1 MLYLDFLK
9 LLVGLSLL
17 DTAWWS
23 QSLYIESMKRI
34 PYFYLAIDLISVI
47 IFAFIGR
54 MSHEHGLTLIG
65 IFSTAAPFLVA
76 TALGF
81 IVGRFITANLA
92 LQGLIVWL
100 FAVNLGMILR
110 VAFGGGFA
118 ISFYIVT
125 TIALFVLIVL
135 WRLVLRKR
143 LP

>member
-1 MLYLDFLK
+1 
-9 LLVGLSLL
+9 
-17 DTAWWS
+17 
-23 QSLYIESMKRI
+23 MKRI
-34 PYFYLAIDLISVI
+34 SYSYLAIDLIAVI

-76 TALGF
+76 AALGF
-81 IVGRFITANLA
+81 IVGRFVTTNLA